1 MTLAHRH
8 IDHWLPILLVLI
20 IATSL
25 FPGCSSTKL
34 YTLDPIKTFDPDTTD
49 IPQPPEN
56 ESYQYWDRI
65 DNTIFHQLEKP
76 LDLNK
81 VFRSAGRTVGLAD
94 AKQADNINYLD
105 EPPESSWYNYRHY
118 YNPMAPEELARGPN
132 TVEPDTSGTWT
143 IFSAKLEGANPG
155 FFIEDTKGNR
165 FLIKFDGPLYPE
177 LTTSAEVIGTK
188 IFYAAGYNVPEATI
202 TYFNPGQVTVGEGV
216 VVEDQGKER
225 QMTMAD
231 YRSIIANKPR
241 GPEGNIRA
249 MASKFVDGIP
259 VGSWAFEGTR
269 SDDPNDRVDHEHR
282 REIRGMRVISSW
294 LNDTDRRDA
303 NTMAVYDDGGYIK
316 HFVQDFGN
324 TLGAN
329 GANIHQPI
337 YGQAYL
343 IDPRYMALN
352 TVSLGLN
359 VNSWE
364 TIDTQDFI
372 PHPSVG
378 YFRADVFKPGRW
390 VSAHPLP
397 AYENM
402 TLRDAFWGAK
412 QVMSFSDEDIRAI
425 VKTGQITNPN
435 AEEYLTDIL
444 IKRRDKIGRYWF
456 SRINPIDKFQAKR
469 RNGNIVLSF
478 SDLGVQSNLYKEKES
493 HYDYTVSVVDGK
505 KILANQSIKNP
516 RISVGNSLLSE
527 SNNNGNPTVL
537 EFEIITRRAAADV
550 SEKPT
555 LIYLALEESG
565 PRVVGIQRE
574 E

>member
-1 MTLAHRH
+1 MTSVHKH
-8 IDHWLPILLVLI
+8 ISRWLLVPLVVVTAI
-20 IATSL
+20 S
-25 FPGCSSTKL
+25 GCSSTKP

-49 IPQPPEN
+49 IPRPPEN

-81 VFRSAGRTVGLAD
+81 VFRAAGRAVGVSK
-94 AKQADNINYLD
+94 AKQADNINHLD

-118 YNPMAPEELARGPN
+118 YNPMTPEELAQGPN
-132 TVEPDTSGTWT
+132 TIKPDTSGIWN

-155 FFIEDTKGNR
+155 FFIEDAKGNR
-165 FLIKFDGPLYPE
+165 FLIKFDGPQYPE
-177 LTTSAEVIGTK
+177 LTTSAEVISTK

-202 TYFNPGQVTVGEGV
+202 TYFDPDQVTIGDDVTIV
-216 VVEDQGKER
+216 DQGKER
-225 QMTMAD
+225 SMTMAD
-231 YRSIIANKPR
+231 YRSIIADKPR
-241 GPEGNIRA
+241 SQEGNVRA
-249 MASKFVDGIP
+249 LASKFVDGSP
-259 VGSWAFEGTR
+259 VGSWAFEGTS

-303 NTMAVYDDGGYIK
+303 NTMSVYTAGGYIK
-316 HFVQDFGN
+316 HLVQDFGN

-329 GANIHQPI
+329 GAGVHEPI

-343 IDPRYMALN
+343 IDPRFMALN
-352 TVSLGLN
+352 AISFGMKI
-359 VNSWE
+359 NSWE
-364 TIDTQDFI
+364 RVNTQAHI
-372 PHPSVG
+372 PYPSVG
-378 YFRADVFKPGRW
+378 YFRADVFNPGQW

-412 QVMSFSDEDIRAI
+412 QVVSFSDEDIRAI
-425 VKTGQITNPN
+425 VETGEITNTE
-435 AEEYLTDIL
+435 AEAYLTEVL

-456 SRINPIDKFQAKR
+456 SRINPIDKFKVKKS
-469 RNGNIVLSF
+469 NGDIVLSF
-478 SDLGVQSNLYKEKES
+478 SDLGIEGTLFKPSDT
-493 HYDYTVSVVDGK
+493 HYDYAVSIVDGEN
-505 KILANQSIKNP
+505 ILQDQRSENP
-516 RISVGNSLLSE
+516 LISVDSSVIQK
-527 SNNNGNPTVL
+527 SNIGKPVVL
-537 EFEIITRRAAADV
+537 KFEIITRRTTADV
-550 SEKPT
+550 TEKPT
-555 LIYLALEESG
+555 RVYVAFETSG

>member
-1 MTLAHRH
+1 MTA
-8 IDHWLPILLVLI
+8 I
-20 IATSL
+20 S
-25 FPGCSSTKL
+25 GCSSTKP

-49 IPQPPEN
+49 IPRPPEN

-65 DNTIFHQLEKP
+65 DNTLFHQLEKP
-76 LDLNK
+76 LDLNN
-81 VFRSAGRTVGLAD
+81 VFRTAGRVIGIAD
-94 AKQADNINYLD
+94 AKQADNVNRLD

-118 YNPMAPEELARGPN
+118 YNPMSPQELARGPN
-132 TVEPDTSGTWT
+132 TVQPDTAGTWT

-155 FFIEDTKGNR
+155 FFIEDGRGNR
-165 FLIKFDGPLYPE
+165 FLIKFDGPQYPE

-188 IFYAAGYNVPEATI
+188 IFHAAGYNVPEATI
-202 TYFNPGQVTVGEGV
+202 TYFDPDRVRVGEDV
-216 VVEDQGKER
+216 MVLDRGKER
-225 QMTMAD
+225 PMTMED
-231 YRSIIANKPR
+231 YRSIVANKPR
-241 GPEGNIRA
+241 NKQGKIRA
-249 MASKFVDGIP
+249 LASKFVDGIP
-259 VGSWAFEGTR
+259 VGQWSFEGTR
-269 SDDPNDRVDHEHR
+269 ANDPNDRVAHEHR
-282 REIRGMRVISSW
+282 REIRGMRIISSW

-329 GANIHQPI
+329 GSKIHQPI

-352 TVSLGLN
+352 TVSLGFN

-364 TIDTQDFI
+364 TIDAQEFI

-378 YFRADVFKPGRW
+378 YFRADVFKPGQW

-412 QVMSFSDEDIRAI
+412 QVMSFSDEDIQAI
-425 VKTGQITNPN
+425 VESGQLTNPE
-435 AEEYLTDIL
+435 AEKYLTEIL

-456 SRINPIDKFQAKR
+456 SRINPIDNFKASSKEDKI
-469 RNGNIVLSF
+469 IVSF
-478 SDLGVQSNLYKEKES
+478 EDLAVKSE
-493 HYDYTVSVVDGK
+493 HYSPAQTFYEYSVSVIDGK
-505 KILANQSIKNP
+505 SLVQKKQVQKPN
-516 RISVGNSLLSE
+516 ISLDKGLSLV
-527 SNNNGNPTVL
+527 NNEGKSPSVL
-537 EFEIITRRAAADV
+537 KYEIITRRKNTGV
-550 SEKPT
+550 SEKSTWVYVVITP
-555 LIYLALEESG
+555 SG
-565 PRVVGIQRE
+565 PRIAGIERE